1 MLLNKERFVA
11 MKVLKCSQVIAA
23 EENAVK
29 NGIFSYTALM
39 ENAGREAARIISE
52 KYDVCG
58 KNVCVVCGKG
68 NNGGDGVV
76 IAALLAKLGAEVNM
90 FYPFGE
96 PKTETAQKFL
106 PWVKGIKA
114 VDSIEN
120 RYDFIIDALFGIG
133 LDRTLDNYTRS
144 VINTMNGCSGI
155 KIAIDIPSGVFCD
168 GGRDEIAFCADFT
181 VTFIGYKLC
190 HFLPETSE
198 CCGETVVANI
208 GAPIVEY
215 AYNIIEKPEYTKR
228 SKNSHK
234 GTFGTAL
241 LICGSYGMSGAMI
254 LAARAA
260 LRSGVGILKAI
271 VCDRNYNVFCSSV
284 PEAVT
289 IPVSTTPDG
298 APEIFDRTILSA
310 ASTSTALLLGCGL
323 GRSDDVKA
331 IVRNALL
338 LSNIPII
345 LDADGINAIASDIS
359 ILRKTKAPVILTP
372 HPKEMARML
381 GVTTAEV
388 ERNRI
393 RFAKKFAV
401 DYNCVMVLKGSNTV
415 VAAPDG
421 RVYINKG
428 GNPGMATG
436 GSGDV
441 LGGMMVAYLASGKS
455 PLDAA
460 LSAVWWHSYAA
471 DKATEKITQ
480 EALLPSD
487 IIEELK
493 SLPF

>member
-1 MLLNKERFVA
+1 
-11 MKVLKCSQVIAA
+11 MKVLKCSQVVAA

-29 NGIFSYTALM
+29 CGIFSYPALM
-39 ENAGREAARIISE
+39 ENAGREAVRIISE
-52 KYDVCG
+52 KYNVSG
-58 KNVCVVCGKG
+58 KRVCVVCGKG

-76 IAALLAKLGAEVNM
+76 IAALLAKLGAEVNI

-96 PKTETAQKFL
+96 PTTDTAQKFL
-106 PWVKGIKA
+106 PLANGILKVEA
-114 VDSIEN
+114 LNEE
-120 RYDFIIDALFGIG
+120 YDFIIDAIFGIG
-133 LDRTLDNYTRS
+133 LDRTLDNNTRS
-144 VINTMNGCSGI
+144 VINAMNSSHGI
-155 KIAIDIPSGVFCD
+155 KIAVDIPSGVFCD
-168 GGRDEIAFCADFT
+168 GGRDEVAFRADLS

-198 CCGETVVANI
+198 FCGETVVADI

-215 AYNIIEKPEYTKR
+215 AYNIIEKPNYIPR

-241 LICGSYGMSGAMI
+241 LICGSYGMSGALI
-254 LAARAA
+254 LSARAA

-271 VCDRNYNVFCSSV
+271 VCDKNYNVFCASV

-289 IPVSTTPDG
+289 IPVSTTADG

-310 ASTSTALLLGCGL
+310 ASSSNAMLLGCGL
-323 GRSDDVKA
+323 GRSDDAKR
-331 IVRNALL
+331 IIRSALL
-338 LSNIPII
+338 LSSIPII
-345 LDADGINAIASDIS
+345 LDADGINAIASDIN

-401 DYNCVMVLKGSNTV
+401 DFNCVLALKGSNTV

-441 LGGMMVAYLASGKS
+441 LSGMMVAYLASGKT